1 MQEYDRAVMVFIQSA
16 LPCLYSDI
24 IGCICS
30 LIIDDFRLLCIDK
43 MLKNGYVDSL
53 LNENY
58 KFSWKLYD
66 DNGYGNI
73 LIYVYLHVARDCKS
87 SYYIRFLSIQID
99 DFVQNNKL
107 HQKLDGWYEL
117 KYPQLNGIII
127 AIDEN
132 QGISDDIIK
141 KYTASAQELLPI
153 LRQLTHSNRA

>member
-1 MQEYDRAVMVFIQSA
+1 MQEYDRAVMMFIQSA

-24 IGCICS
+24 IGCIYS

-58 KFSWKLYD
+58 GFSWKLYD

-73 LIYVYLHVARDCKS
+73 LIYVYLDVIHDWKS
-87 SYYIRFLSIQID
+87 SYYIRFLAIQID
-99 DFVQNNKL
+99 DFVQNKKL
-107 HQKLDGWYEL
+107 HQKLNGYYEL
-117 KYPQLNGIII
+117 IDPPRNKVII

-132 QGISDDIIK
+132 NEITDDIIK
-141 KYTASAQELLPI
+141 KYTDSAQELLPI